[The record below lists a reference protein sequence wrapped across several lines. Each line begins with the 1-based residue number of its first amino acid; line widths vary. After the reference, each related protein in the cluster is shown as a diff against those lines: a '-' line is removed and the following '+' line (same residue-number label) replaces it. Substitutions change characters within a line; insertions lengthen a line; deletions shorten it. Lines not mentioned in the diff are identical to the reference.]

1 MPQQPLKSSMKIKI
15 DASEFGNKN
24 PTLYGTDS
32 DLALYYDET
41 NNVRKLRLTE
51 SGLNVAKHDNF
62 VLGGI
67 VLKPG
72 QSAGDIEE
80 LRKLLWIQKTAPE
93 IKFDLVA
100 KGDFE
105 KVLDSSKLNKVF
117 AWLVERGI
125 GVHYVN
131 VNILNWFILDIVE
144 SLVADERFE
153 DFLPFH
159 REIKN
164 EFHRIAI
171 ADLPSFLTLLRR
183 YSFPDIDRSKTN
195 EFMDEI
201 RAVVQRHWPVRPNR
215 ATLML
220 SDLFSRARSLPQLA
234 FLVDE
239 TPNELIDG
247 FSDFFIDRI
256 CTFKNARHVLDE
268 EYEIQDAIEK
278 FQLMNG
284 DREVDFSFVDSKS
297 VAEVQ
302 LSDVV
307 VGFLGKYFTFIEKTP
322 MPVLLRK
329 RKALSRTQASTLKL
343 LEAMI
348 DISDETSNGLLHR
361 LTTLDSD
368 WKSDSFLFGRAPPPH
383 LLDE

>member
-1 MPQQPLKSSMKIKI
+1 MKIKI
-15 DASEFGNKN
+15 EAATFGNDN
-24 PTLYGTDS
+24 PTLYGTEAQ
-32 DLALYYDET
+32 LALYYDET
-41 NNVRKLRLTE
+41 NNIRKLRLTE
-51 SGLNVAKHDNF
+51 NGLNVAKHDNF

-72 QSAGDIEE
+72 QSVGDIEE
-80 LRKLLWIQKTAPE
+80 LRKLLWIQKTAEE

-105 KVLDSSKLNKVF
+105 KVLDSTKLNKVF
-117 AWLVERGI
+117 EWLVARGI
-125 GVHYVN
+125 GIHYVN
-131 VNILNWFILDIVE
+131 VNILNWFILDIIE
-144 SLVADERFE
+144 SLVADDRFE

-164 EFHRIAI
+164 EFHRMAI
-171 ADLPSFLTLLRR
+171 ADLPAFLAMLRS
-183 YSFPDIDRSKTN
+183 YGFPDIDRSKTN
-195 EFMDEI
+195 EFMTEI
-201 RAVVQRHWPVRPNR
+201 RAVAQRHWPLRPNN
-215 ATLML
+215 ATRML
-220 SDLFSRARSLPQLA
+220 NDLLGRARSLPKLA

-247 FSDFFIDRI
+247 FSGFFLDRI
-256 CTFKNARHVLDE
+256 CTFRNARHVLDE

-297 VAEVQ
+297 SAEVQ
-302 LSDVV
+302 LSDIV

-322 MPVLLRK
+322 MSVLLSK
-329 RKALSRTQASTLKL
+329 RKALTKTQSSTLKL
-343 LEAMI
+343 FATMI

-361 LTTLDSD
+361 ITTLDSD
-368 WKSDSFLFGRAPPPH
+368 WKSDSFLLGRAPPPH
-383 LLDE
+383 LLED

>member
-1 MPQQPLKSSMKIKI
+1 MKIKI

-24 PTLYGTDS
+24 PMLYGTDAE
-32 DLALYYDET
+32 LVLYYDET
-41 NNVRKLRLTE
+41 NNVRKLRLTDN
-51 SGLNVAKHDNF
+51 GLNVAKHDNF

-80 LRKLLWIQKTAPE
+80 LRKLLWIQKTAEE

-105 KVLDSSKLNKVF
+105 KVLDSAKLNKVF

-144 SLVADERFE
+144 SLVADDRFK
-153 DFLPFH
+153 DFRAVH
-159 REIKN
+159 REMKN
-164 EFHRIAI
+164 EFHRMAI
-171 ADLPSFLTLLRR
+171 ADLPAFLALLRR
-183 YSFPDIDRSKTN
+183 YSFPDVDRSKTN

-201 RAVVQRHWPVRPNR
+201 RAMVQRHWPVRPNR
-215 ATLML
+215 ATMML
-220 SDLFSRARSLPQLA
+220 NDLLSHARSLPELT

-268 EYEIQDAIEK
+268 EYEIQDAIGK

-302 LSDVV
+302 LSDIV

-322 MPVLLRK
+322 MSALLRK
-329 RKALSRTQASTLKL
+329 RKALTRTQASTLKL

-361 LTTLDSD
+361 ITTLDSD
-368 WKSDSFLFGRAPPPH
+368 WKSDSFLLGRAPPPH
-383 LLDE
+383 LLE

>member
-1 MPQQPLKSSMKIKI
+1 MKIKI

-24 PTLYGTDS
+24 PTLYGTDAE
-32 DLALYYDET
+32 LALYYDET
-41 NNVRKLRLTE
+41 NNVRKLRLTDN
-51 SGLNVAKHDNF
+51 GLNVAKHDNF

-72 QSAGDIEE
+72 QSIGDIEE
-80 LRKLLWIQKTAPE
+80 LRKLLWIQKTAE
-93 IKFDLVA
+93 EVKFDLVA

-117 AWLVERGI
+117 AWLVERGV

-144 SLVADERFE
+144 SLVADDRFE
-153 DFLPFH
+153 DFFPFH

-164 EFHRIAI
+164 EFHRMAI
-171 ADLPSFLTLLRR
+171 ADLPAFLTLLRR

-201 RAVVQRHWPVRPNR
+201 RAVVQRHWPLRPND
-215 ATLML
+215 ATWML
-220 SDLFSRARSLPQLA
+220 HDLFNRARSLPELA

-247 FSDFFIDRI
+247 FSGFFIDRI
-256 CTFKNARHVLDE
+256 CTFRNARQVLDE
-268 EYEIQDAIEK
+268 EYEIQEAMAK

-284 DREVDFSFVDSKS
+284 DREVDFTFADSKA
-297 VAEVQ
+297 VAEIQ
-302 LSDVV
+302 LADIV

-322 MPVLLRK
+322 MSVLLNK
-329 RKALSRTQASTLKL
+329 RKTLTRTQSSTLKL
-343 LEAMI
+343 LATMI
-348 DISDETSNGLLHR
+348 DISDKTSNALLHR
-361 LTTLDSD
+361 ITTMDSD
-368 WKSDSFLFGRAPPPH
+368 WKSDSFLSGRAPPPH
-383 LLDE
+383 LLER

>member
-1 MPQQPLKSSMKIKI
+1 MKIKI

-51 SGLNVAKHDNF
+51 NGLNVAKHDNF

-72 QSAGDIEE
+72 QSVGDLEE
-80 LRKLLWIQKTAPE
+80 LRTLLWIQKTAPE

-125 GVHYVN
+125 GIHYVN
-131 VNILNWFILDIVE
+131 VNILNWFILDIIE
-144 SLVADERFE
+144 SLVADDRFDE
-153 DFLPFH
+153 FLLFH

-164 EFHRIAI
+164 EFHRMAI
-171 ADLPSFLTLLRR
+171 ADLPAFLALLRR
-183 YSFPDIDRSKTN
+183 YGFPNIERTKTN
-195 EFMDEI
+195 EFMAEI
-201 RAVVQRHWPVRPNR
+201 RAVSQKHWPLHPND
-215 ATLML
+215 ATRML
-220 SDLFSRARSLPQLA
+220 DDLLSRARSLPELA

-247 FSDFFIDRI
+247 FSGFFIDRI
-256 CTFKNARHVLDE
+256 CTFRNARHVLDE
-268 EYEIQDAIEK
+268 EHEIQEAIEQ

-284 DREVDFSFVDSKS
+284 DRDVDFSFVDSKS

-302 LSDVV
+302 LSDIVA
-307 VGFLGKYFTFIEKTP
+307 GFLGKYFTFIEKTP
-322 MPVLLRK
+322 MSALLNK
-329 RKALSRTQASTLKL
+329 RKALTRTQASTLKL
-343 LEAMI
+343 LGTMI
-348 DISDETSNGLLHR
+348 DISDKTSNALLHR
-361 LTTLDSD
+361 ITTMDSD

-383 LLDE
+383 LLQR